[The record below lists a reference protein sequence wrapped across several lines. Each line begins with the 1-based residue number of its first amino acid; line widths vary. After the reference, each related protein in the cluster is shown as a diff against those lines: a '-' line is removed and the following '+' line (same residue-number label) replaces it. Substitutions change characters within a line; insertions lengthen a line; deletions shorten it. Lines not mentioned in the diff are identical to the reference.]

1 MTEQTTQK
9 MNVLQSLAFI
19 HQKLLTV
26 QFYPEE
32 FKQADAA
39 LKIVAQMASELD
51 SQLKTEM
58 ESASQ
63 TSEEVTVN
71 E

>member
-1 MTEQTTQK
+1 MTEQTSQK

-51 SQLKTEM
+51 SQLKAEM
-58 ESASQ
+58 ESVPQ
-63 TSEEVTVN
+63 PTEEATTN